1 LISRWI
7 QIYQTTR
14 SIIIQAQRNDNISA
28 YTHQLLPHLLAK
40 EIYHV
45 RALADTGTL
54 IPKGSSGY
62 KIFPTPKQAARLDH
76 FREHLYQLLK
86 NPVSNSRFKHPVLDD
101 YSSFPADITDDAF
114 ADVDDKL
121 DSMAPRHQ
129 SRWGE
134 HNIQ

>member
-40 EIYHV
+40 EIYYV

-76 FREHLYQLLK
+76 SCEHLYQLLQ
-86 NPVSNSRFKHPVLDD
+86 NPVSPLRFTHPVLTDYASLPDD
-101 YSSFPADITDDAF
+101 LTDDAL
-114 ADVDDKL
+114 AHVDDQL